1 MTPNLGH
8 NIPQPQR
15 NNRLTRAF
23 GRFMLNLLG
32 WNFAGRLPDIPKQ
45 VVIVA
50 PHTSN
55 WDFIIGILALFA
67 LDLKANWIGKHTIFT
82 PPFNLVMEWLGGIP
96 VNRSVPNDLV
106 NKTRERF
113 ELEDQMVLGIA
124 PEGTRSR
131 VEKWKQGFYRIASGA
146 EVPIVCASIDYRTRT
161 IGFGPTINPSGD
173 YEKDLET
180 IRTFYSEVTARYPEK
195 FSRPE

>member
-1 MTPNLGH
+1 MVSSPGD
-8 NIPQPQR
+8 NIPQR
-15 NNRLTRAF
+15 NNRLTRTF
-23 GRFMLNLLG
+23 GRFMLNQLG
-32 WNFAGRLPDIPKQ
+32 WSFEGQLPNIPKQ

-55 WDFIIGILALFA
+55 WDFIIGVLALFA

-82 PPFNLVMEWLGGIP
+82 PPLNLVMEWLGGIP

-106 NKTRERF
+106 NTTRQRF
-113 ELEDQMVLGIA
+113 QLENRMVLGLA
-124 PEGTRSR
+124 PEGTRKR

-146 EVPIVCASIDYRTRT
+146 HVPIVCACLDYKTRT

-173 YEKDLET
+173 YDKDCEI
-180 IRTFYSEVTARYPEK
+180 IREYYAGVTAKFPEK
-195 FSRPE
+195 FSLPG